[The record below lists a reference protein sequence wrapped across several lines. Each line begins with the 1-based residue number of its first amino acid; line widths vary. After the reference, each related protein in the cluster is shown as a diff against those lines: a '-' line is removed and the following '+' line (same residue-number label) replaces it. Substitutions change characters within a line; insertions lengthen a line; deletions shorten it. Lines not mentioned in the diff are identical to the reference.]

1 MLPVTS
7 EKGRHMP
14 LAFLW
19 WYGGLLG
26 LLYLILLI
34 TAGVMTIRN
43 GRWVLFILGIIF
55 PLLWIIGAIM
65 SPKSRY

>member
-1 MLPVTS
+1 
-7 EKGRHMP
+7 MP

-34 TAGVMTIRN
+34 TAGVLTIRN

-55 PLLWIIGAIM
+55 PLLWIIGAIL

>member
-1 MLPVTS
+1 
-7 EKGRHMP
+7 MP

-34 TAGVMTIRN
+34 TAGVLTIRN

-55 PLLWIIGAIM
+55 PLLWIVGAIL